1 MPSFIPLLDFAS
13 EFLFPLLDP
22 HHLGNLRLVNKA
34 LAKSIDEN
42 VRSKSVAAALA
53 KYQKI
58 VEFTDDTVRIHSCL
72 GKTVIDLTLPTGEI
86 QPFHSGPLFM
96 LLDGRS
102 YGGLAQY
109 RRCEMES
116 GQSVDLSNYVF
127 HAQSPRLL
135 KAESVFIMR
144 RGTVLHGNN
153 LIVKVFVQERNHPQG
168 YIYSLC
174 FVPV

>member
-1 MPSFIPLLDFAS
+1 MPFIPLLDFAS
-13 EFLFPLLDP
+13 EVLFPLLDP

-58 VEFTDDTVRIHSCL
+58 IALSDDTVRIHSCL
-72 GKTVIDLTLPTGEI
+72 GRTVIDLTLPSGEI
-86 QPFHSGPLFM
+86 HPYHSGPLYM

-109 RRCEMES
+109 RRCEMD
-116 GQSVDLSNYVF
+116 GQPADLSNYVF

-135 KAESVFIMR
+135 RAESVFIMR
-144 RGTVLHGNN
+144 RGTVLRGND
-153 LIVKVFVQERNHPQG
+153 LIVKVFVQERNRQQG
-168 YIYSLC
+168 YVYSLL